1 MSSEP
6 NRTPPAPPEISSIGV
21 LAARVVWML
30 LGPLALLVLAY
41 GIVRA
46 GPGWRT
52 AWDAVFLLVV
62 ALMIAARW
70 FEQRSGTATTVT
82 GEPASPAHFRRYV
95 RVLVPVAAVVW
106 VAANLLAW
114 RGVAV

>member
-1 MSSEP
+1 MASDP
-6 NRTPPAPPEISSIGV
+6 NPAPQVPPEISSIGV

-30 LGPLALLVLAY
+30 VGPLALLVLAY

-52 AWDAVFLLVV
+52 AWDAAFLIVV
-62 ALMIAARW
+62 ALMIGARW
-70 FEQRSGTATTVT
+70 LEQRSGTATTVT

-95 RVLVPVAAVVW
+95 RVLVPVAAVLW
-106 VAANLLAW
+106 IAANLLAW
-114 RGVAV
+114 RGAN